1 MVHMDVKN
9 FGRIPVGGGLRKLGC
24 GNDTTKGHSAVGYAC
39 LHHVVGDCSRLTY
52 SEILDDEKKDTVVGF
67 WNRARD
73 YFVGYDI
80 AISRVLTDNRPAYR
94 PKLFNTVL
102 AAGQVKHVFSRPYR
116 PQTYGKVER
125 FNRTLV
131 AEWAYADT
139 YDGEAARARQYPGWL
154 HHYNHHRPHSA
165 LGGLTP
171 AEVVHNLT
179 GHNT

>member
-1 MVHMDVKN
+1 MPEC
-9 FGRIPVGGGLRKLGC
+9 FQI
-24 GNDTTKGHSAVGYAC
+24 
-39 LHHVVGDCSRLTY
+39 
-52 SEILDDEKKDTVVGF
+52 
-67 WNRARD
+67 WN
-73 YFVGYDI
+73 G
-80 AISRVLTDNRPAYR
+80 P
-94 PKLFNTVL
+94 FNNVL
-102 AAGQVKHVFSRPYR
+102 AAQQVKHVFTRPYR
-116 PQTYGKVER
+116 PQTNGKVER
-125 FNRTLV
+125 FNRTLA